1 MDKIKDLQLQD
12 EINLKK
18 KKKVSPNSKRRE
30 RRQASKLRR
39 QERNYEEIR
48 SIKGV
53 KEAATYRR
61 NIIEKAKERYEK
73 EHQNTTMIREK
84 LNHGEINQAIRFLYN
99 KGIIKSAFDYYE
111 DFLEQHQNDWT
122 KDEVEQLL
130 NDYEQSQKEA
140 FNEAIDILKGGTTY
154 TPTKRRSRS
163 GYTLDFL

>member
-12 EINLKK
+12 EIKLK

-39 QERNYEEIR
+39 QERKYKEI
-48 SIKGV
+48 SSNKGI
-53 KEAATYRR
+53 KEAATYRK
-61 NIIEKAKERYEK
+61 NIIERAKELYEK
-73 EHQNTTMIREK
+73 EHQNTVMIREK
-84 LNHGEINQAIRFLYN
+84 LNHGEMNQAIRFLYD
-99 KGIIKSAFDYYE
+99 KGIIKGAFDYYE

-130 NDYEQSQKEA
+130 NNYEQSQKEA

-154 TPTKRRSRS
+154 TPTKRRSRN
-163 GYTLDFL
+163 GYVLDFL

>member
-12 EINLKK
+12 EIKLK

-30 RRQASKLRR
+30 RRQASKLKR
-39 QERNYEEIR
+39 QERKYKELRLN
-48 SIKGV
+48 KGI

-61 NIIEKAKERYEK
+61 NIIERAKERYEK
-73 EHQNTTMIREK
+73 EHQNTVMIREK
-84 LNHGEINQAIRFLYN
+84 LNHGEMNQAIRFLYD
-99 KGIIKSAFDYYE
+99 KGIIKGAFEYYE

-130 NDYEQSQKEA
+130 SDYEQSQKEA

-154 TPTKRRSRS
+154 TPTKRRSRY
-163 GYTLDFL
+163 GYTIDFL